1 MDTKTLV
8 SFPPLPKLEVLY
20 RPPLRH
26 TYLTFTSNGYY
37 AIPHSHD
44 TYLYED
50 SCPVCLSWCQQVNSS
65 EECSVRELARTF
77 PSLREVLI
85 PRLVFEDLGLI
96 PGLPSASILL
106 PTQSNQNE
114 EELDW
119 LEHARR
125 MLNVAIWFIEDL
137 DHKCDACNSPKSD
150 TKPTVSIP
158 NNARNNQFRVVQH
171 PQERE
176 CGRTHRNKISS
187 SEWSSYP
194 KFWWSITEI
203 RLTKCVRG
211 GSIESP
217 SRRDRH
223 YAFTGTRGDTNGR
236 LRTPWDL

>member
-37 AIPHSHD
+37 ASTHSHD
-44 TYLYED
+44 TCLYQTA
-50 SCPVCLSWCQQVNSS
+50 CPVCRSWCQQVNSS
-65 EECSVRELARTF
+65 EECSVRELARVF

-85 PRLVFEDLGLI
+85 PRFVFQDLGLI
-96 PGLPSASILL
+96 TGLPSESILL

-119 LEHARR
+119 LEHTRR

-137 DHKCDACNSPKSD
+137 DHKCDICNSSQSD
-150 TKPTVSIP
+150 SDPT
-158 NNARNNQFRVVQH
+158 NAKNNQIRVVQH
-171 PQERE
+171 PQNRE
-176 CGRTHRNKISS
+176 CSRTHRNKVSS
-187 SEWSSYP
+187 SGWSSYP
-194 KFWWSITEI
+194 KFWWSNTEI

-211 GSIESP
+211 GSMESP
-217 SRRDRH
+217 SRRLSRH
-223 YAFTGTRGDTNGR
+223 SAHAMNAR